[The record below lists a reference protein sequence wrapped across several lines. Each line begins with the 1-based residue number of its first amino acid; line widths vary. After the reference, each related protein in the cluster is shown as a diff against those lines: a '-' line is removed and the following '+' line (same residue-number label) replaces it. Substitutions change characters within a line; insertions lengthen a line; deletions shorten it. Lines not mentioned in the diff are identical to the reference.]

1 MKNPKLCIFSLAM
14 FLTVFLASTAFAG
27 SAARQAAN
35 PSAAAAT
42 PEQGS
47 DAIPALPARKN
58 KTAPASDEERIARE
72 VRHELVM
79 QPYYTLWDWL
89 AFRVN
94 GNTVEL
100 VGDTLNPVLKGDA
113 ISSVKHIEGVEKV
126 IDHINQLPPSP
137 MDDHIRHQT
146 ARAIFEW
153 GGLSRYSWSAVPSI
167 HIIVSGGRVRL
178 EGIVDSQ
185 SDKDAAGIRAN
196 GVPGVFQVTN
206 DLRVVKP

>member
-1 MKNPKLCIFSLAM
+1 MRNGKLYL
-14 FLTVFLASTAFAG
+14 LAFALLLV
-27 SAARQAAN
+27 SPVFARKAAPQSDKA
-35 PSAAAAT
+35 SAAATAQAQS
-42 PEQGS
+42 P
-47 DAIPALPARKN
+47 DAIPALPARKPKN
-58 KTAPASDEERIARE
+58 APANDEDRISRE

-100 VGDTLNPVLKGDA
+100 VGDANSNGLKRDA
-113 ISSVKHIEGVEKV
+113 VNSVKHIEGVEKV

-137 MDDHIRHQT
+137 MDDRIRHQV
-146 ARAIFEW
+146 ARAIFNW

-185 SDKDAAGIRAN
+185 GDKDAAGLRAN
-196 GVPGVFQVTN
+196 GVSGVFQVTN
-206 DLRVVKP
+206 NLLVVKS